1 MSSSKDQDAIIHF
14 PILIGDIGGTNAR
27 FAILMDAYAQPKEF
41 PVLATADFE
50 TIEDA
55 IQTKILD
62 KTSIQ
67 PRSAIFAIAGP
78 VDSDEIHLT
87 NCPWIVRPKQMIK
100 DFFLDDVI
108 VLNDFEAQA
117 LAAASL
123 DTEHRHAIGGGK
135 IEHHASRVVLGP
147 GTGLGVAGLVYSR
160 HSWIPV
166 PGEGGHIDL
175 GPRTDRD
182 FAIFPHLE
190 RIGGRVSAEQ
200 ILCGSGLVNLYS
212 AICKADGQGPVFSAP
227 HEVTAAGLDGADPVA
242 SEALSLFAT
251 YLGRVA
257 GDLALVFMA
266 RGGVFLAGGIVQ
278 KIIPVLEKPE
288 FRAAFEDKAPHGALL
303 KTMPTFVVTHPLA
316 ALFGLASYARTPIRF
331 GVATEGRRWRA

>member
-1 MSSSKDQDAIIHF
+1 MSSSKDHDAIIHF
-14 PILIGDIGGTNAR
+14 PILIGDIG
-27 FAILMDAYAQPKEF
+27 
-41 PVLATADFE
+41 
-50 TIEDA
+50 
-55 IQTKILD
+55 
-62 KTSIQ
+62 
-67 PRSAIFAIAGP
+67 GP

-182 FAIFPHLE
+182 FAIFPHLK

-200 ILCGSGLVNLYS
+200 ILCGSGLVNLYT
-212 AICKADGQGPVFSAP
+212 AICKAAGWRRPGGERSAFAFC
-227 HEVTAAGLDGADPVA
+227 H
-242 SEALSLFAT
+242 LS
-251 YLGRVA
+251 G
-257 GDLALVFMA
+257 A
-266 RGGVFLAGGIVQ
+266 RG
-278 KIIPVLEKPE
+278 
-288 FRAAFEDKAPHGALL
+288 R
-303 KTMPTFVVTHPLA
+303 
-316 ALFGLASYARTPIRF
+316 
-331 GVATEGRRWRA
+331 